1 MKKWLIVFS
10 LLSGFVQAETAI
22 FSAQLPDLKNK
33 IQAISQW
40 KGKPMIVNFWATWCG
55 PCREEIPEFIA
66 LQKQY
71 AGKVQFIGIAIDEQK
86 DVAAFSKQYGINYP
100 ILIGEANAM
109 ELMRKEG
116 NQLGGLPFTAIYNA
130 KGERIAIELGRLKK
144 EKLEN
149 YLKELTRK

>member
-1 MKKWLIVFS
+1 MKYWLIVLS
-10 LLSGFVQAETAI
+10 LLSSLAQAESAI
-22 FSAQLPDLKNK
+22 FSAQLPDLQSKS
-33 IQAISQW
+33 QRFSQW
-40 KGKPMIVNFWATWCG
+40 QGKPLIINFWATWCG

-71 AGKVQFIGIAIDEQK
+71 SGKVQFVGIAIDEVK
-86 DVAAFSKQYGINYP
+86 DVAAFAKQYAINYP
-100 ILIGEANAM
+100 TLIGEANAM

-149 YLKELTRK
+149 YLKELTR

>member
-1 MKKWLIVFS
+1 MKYWLITLS
-10 LLSGFVQAETAI
+10 LLSSLAQAESAI
-22 FSAQLPDLKNK
+22 FSAQLPDLQNK
-33 IQAISQW
+33 IQALSQW
-40 KGKPMIVNFWATWCG
+40 KGKPLIINFWATWCG

-71 AGKVQFIGIAIDEQK
+71 AGKAQFIGIAIDEQK
-86 DVAAFSKQYGINYP
+86 DIAAFAKQYGINYP
-100 ILIGEANAM
+100 TLFGDANAM

-149 YLKELTRK
+149 YLKNLTR

>member
-1 MKKWLIVFS
+1 MKYWLIVMS
-10 LLSGFVQAETAI
+10 LLSGLAQAESAI
-22 FSAQLPDLKNK
+22 FSAQLPDLKTK
-33 IQAISQW
+33 PQRISQW
-40 KGKPMIVNFWATWCG
+40 KGKPLIINFWATWCG

-71 AGKVQFIGIAIDEQK
+71 SGKVQFLGIAIDEVK
-86 DVAAFSKQYGINYP
+86 DVAIFAQQYGINYP
-100 ILIGEANAM
+100 SLIGEANAM

-149 YLKELTRK
+149 YLKELTR